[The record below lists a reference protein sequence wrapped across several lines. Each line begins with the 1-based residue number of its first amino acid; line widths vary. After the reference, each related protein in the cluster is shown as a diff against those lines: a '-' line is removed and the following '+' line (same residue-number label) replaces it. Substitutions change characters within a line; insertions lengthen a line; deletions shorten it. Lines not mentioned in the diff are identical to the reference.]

1 MEIEKKIIRVLLYLI
16 LAFFTY
22 LMVKITLPYLAF
34 ADNVAFLR
42 IKRTAREIP
51 IWKVSFYIH
60 VFTSVF
66 LLLAGFTQFSAAFLK
81 NYRKWH
87 RGLGKMYVIIILFLS
102 GPAGFVMALLANGG
116 NTSKVAFTVLTISW
130 LFTTYMAWKTALNK
144 KFSEHRE
151 WMYRSYALT
160 LSALTLRAWKW
171 LLVLLFAPPPMDLY
185 RIVAWLGFVPNLIVA
200 EWLIRRMQREKIVNE
215 PKYKITNNQ

>member
-1 MEIEKKIIRVLLYLI
+1 MEVVQKIIRLLLYLI

-22 LMVKITLPYLAF
+22 LMVKLTLPYLAF
-34 ADNVAFLR
+34 QDNVAFLR

-60 VFTSVF
+60 VFTSLF
-66 LLLAGFTQFSAAFLK
+66 LLLAGFTQFSAAFLRK
-81 NYRKWH
+81 YRAWH
-87 RGLGKMYVIIILFLS
+87 RKLGKIYIIIILFLS

-116 NTSKVAFTVLTISW
+116 YTSKIAFTVLTISW
-130 LFTTYMAWKTALNK
+130 MLTTYMAWKTAFK
-144 KFSEHRE
+144 KEFEAHRA

-171 LLVLLFAPPPMDLY
+171 LLVLIFAPPPMDLY
-185 RIVAWLGFVPNLIVA
+185 RIVAWLGFIPNLIVA
-200 EWLIRRMQREKIVNE
+200 EWLIRRIKNG
-215 PKYKITNNQ
+215 